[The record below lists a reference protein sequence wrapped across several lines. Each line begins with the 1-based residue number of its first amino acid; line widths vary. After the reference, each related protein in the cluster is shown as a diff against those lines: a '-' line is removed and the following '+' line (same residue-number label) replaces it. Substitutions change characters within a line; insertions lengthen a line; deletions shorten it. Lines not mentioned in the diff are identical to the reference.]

1 MHIHIHI
8 HISIVCIFLC
18 VKHNGTHRCLQ
29 SNFSAPRRAC
39 EDAGKTAELLP
50 VLDLTSRMATEMR
63 PAKCQKEHIVL
74 WYGDCGGAPPL
85 MSFNATGF
93 DICLHSFNIAYGG
106 SDVFFNHLFF

>member
-1 MHIHIHI
+1 MELTGAC
-8 HISIVCIFLC
+8 SP
-18 VKHNGTHRCLQ
+18 NT
-29 SNFSAPRRAC
+29 APRRAC

-74 WYGDCGGAPPL
+74 WYGDGGGAPPL

-93 DICLHSFNIAYGG
+93 DIYLISKMQRFRCFFFITSFFQTGAHEQQSIAI
-106 SDVFFNHLFF
+106 